1 MRLDKYL
8 SQAGIGTRSEVK
20 KLIKH
25 NRIKVNG
32 TVITDCGYLVLE
44 SADTVLFDDKKI
56 SYEKYSYYIFHKP
69 GDCVCANEDRDNKT
83 VFEYFKD
90 VNTRDLFTVGRLDK
104 DTEGLLIITND
115 GDLSHRLLSPK
126 KHVDKTYFLKCQDDI
141 SQEDIISLENGV
153 DIGDDK
159 VTLPA
164 GVLRGDKSNEIYL
177 TIKEGRYHQVK
188 RMLKAVG
195 NEVIYLKRI
204 TMGKFEL
211 GDLPLGEYRLMNER
225 ELEYVAGYKSGN
237 I

>member
-177 TIKEGRYHQVK
+177 IIKEGRYHQVK

>member
-8 SQAGIGTRSEVK
+8 SQAGVGTRSEVK

-32 TVITDCGYLVLE
+32 TVITDCGYGVIE
-44 SADTVLFDDKKI
+44 SADTVLFDDKTI
-56 SYEKYSYYIFHKP
+56 SYEEFVYYIFHKP

-90 VNTRDLFTVGRLDK
+90 VNIRDLFTVGRLDK
-104 DTEGLLIITND
+104 DTEGLLIVTND

-126 KHVDKTYFLKCQDDI
+126 KHVDKTYFLKCQEEVSD
-141 SQEDIISLENGV
+141 EDIKALENGV
-153 DIGDDK
+153 DIGDEK
-159 VTLPA
+159 ITLPA
-164 GVLRGDKSNEIYL
+164 KASRGDEPNEIYL

-188 RMLKAVG
+188 RMLRAVG

-211 GDLPLGEYRLMNER
+211 DDLPMGEYRLMNER
-225 ELEYVAGYKSGN
+225 ELEYVAGYKGGN